1 MVTVLIT
8 KSNED
13 YIKKLHPRAKFT
25 ESTKH
30 TSTFNI
36 SETAFL
42 KLQATVRQQGYNPY
56 AIMSW

>member
-1 MVTVLIT
+1 MTVLIT
-8 KSNED
+8 KQNED
-13 YIKKLHPRAKFT
+13 YIKSLYPKAEFT

-36 SETAFL
+36 SDGAMI
-42 KLQATVRQQGYNPY
+42 KLLVKVKQDGNNPY